1 MRGYHHPSASY
12 RYQLHRQ
19 GVGRF
24 FGLLTTAS
32 NLGIIGKKELTP
44 VPRRQATA
52 AAKAAGAARQEYRLG
67 NGLTE
72 YEVLDPSES
81 KCDKFLEAT
90 RAEEPGLATPSD
102 AGASTPCALDDLV
115 DYGTRRVAAA
125 LQRIGTKSGAL
136 PFSAQDAGGY
146 CVDFLRRKL
155 VAARCLDARC
165 HECDWS
171 QVNKASLQSMSADA
185 KENLEEIPDNW
196 RASEISYFFTGRP
209 NWGLFASVY
218 PCLWGEVAD
227 NLRAE
232 EDRARALAQVKSK
245 DFLRVVEGFR
255 RAEGIAPHPAVA
267 YRMLEAEN
275 RSRRAKESS
284 RASTPRPAKKR
295 KTNAK

>member
-1 MRGYHHPSASY
+1 M
-12 RYQLHRQ
+12 
-19 GVGRF
+19 
-24 FGLLTTAS
+24 
-32 NLGIIGKKELTP
+32 
-44 VPRRQATA
+44 
-52 AAKAAGAARQEYRLG
+52 
-67 NGLTE
+67 
-72 YEVLDPSES
+72 
-81 KCDKFLEAT
+81 
-90 RAEEPGLATPSD
+90 
-102 AGASTPCALDDLV
+102 
-115 DYGTRRVAAA
+115 
-125 LQRIGTKSGAL
+125 QRIGAKSGAL
-136 PFSAQDAGGY
+136 PFSARDASGY
-146 CVDFLRRKL
+146 CIDFLRRKL
-155 VAARCLDARC
+155 VAARVLQQNL
-165 HECDWS
+165 HVEGDWGT
-171 QVNKASLQSMSADA
+171 VNKASLQSMSADA

-209 NWGLFASVY
+209 NWRLFASVY

-275 RSRRAKESS
+275 QSRRAKVSS

>member
-32 NLGIIGKKELTP
+32 NLGIIGKKKLTP

-115 DYGTRRVAAA
+115 DYGTRRAAA
-125 LQRIGTKSGAL
+125 ARQRIGTKSGAL
-136 PFSAQDAGGY
+136 PFSAQDVPCADVATVA
-146 CVDFLRRKL
+146 CISRTVRL
-155 VAARCLDARC
+155 VSWDRSAHQRQNGVSAANETSHDV
-165 HECDWS
+165 S
-171 QVNKASLQSMSADA
+171 ASGASAMCA
-185 KENLEEIPDNW
+185 
-196 RASEISYFFTGRP
+196 P
-209 NWGLFASVY
+209 NSSS
-218 PCLWGEVAD
+218 
-227 NLRAE
+227 R
-232 EDRARALAQVKSK
+232 S
-245 DFLRVVEGFR
+245 
-255 RAEGIAPHPAVA
+255 
-267 YRMLEAEN
+267 N
-275 RSRRAKESS
+275 RSHANILVGGSHTPDPRCAK
-284 RASTPRPAKKR
+284 PREPFLGGAAFGQLQGIMLR
-295 KTNAK
+295 GDAFSARGG